1 MAFIHR
7 AVVLQ
12 CIYISIKRCVS
23 FIFPSLLGTNYTI
36 ASPIINS
43 CLYENMCCFLKFFG
57 QKHDCL
63 MQYMASHK
71 SLFYMDYFF
80 F

>member
-36 ASPIINS
+36 ASSYNLITPA
-43 CLYENMCCFLKFFG
+43 CMKTCV
-57 QKHDCL
+57 
-63 MQYMASHK
+63 AS
-71 SLFYMDYFF
+71 
-80 F
+80 